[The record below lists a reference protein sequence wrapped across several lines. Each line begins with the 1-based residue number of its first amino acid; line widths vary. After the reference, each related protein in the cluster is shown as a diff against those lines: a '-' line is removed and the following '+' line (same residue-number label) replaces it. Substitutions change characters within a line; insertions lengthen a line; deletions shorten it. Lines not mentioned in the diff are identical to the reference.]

1 MTRLSRRA
9 RTGCL
14 LASVLRAAS
23 PRDFWLARDRT
34 RLGRADFSI
43 HKTRGL
49 VMGGD
54 NDIGY
59 DANDQQERGGR
70 GRAGDVQH
78 RTARDAARRRL
89 ARGVVERVDQRR
101 AVVHGTQ
108 HTTDGVVSQK

>member
-1 MTRLSRRA
+1 
-9 RTGCL
+9 
-14 LASVLRAAS
+14 
-23 PRDFWLARDRT
+23 
-34 RLGRADFSI
+34 
-43 HKTRGL
+43 
-49 VMGGD
+49 MGGD

-101 AVVHGTQ
+101 AVAHVIGPPAEHPSRRIEHQ
-108 HTTDGVVSQK
+108 APLIASFLV